1 LTDPIQESIVQG
13 LADPSGGGGFYSS
26 IEAPEGGDV
35 SVQSNGWRLTLR
47 EFASNKLAVVGV
59 VVLVFFILFS
69 FVGPHI
75 YTTNQSY
82 DNPLY
87 ANLSPSGSH
96 IFGTNQEGFDELGAI
111 MRGGQASLE
120 IGALAAL
127 MAIVVGTIFG
137 AVSGLAGGFI
147 DWLMMRMVDVGLS
160 IPFLL
165 VVLVLATV
173 WHPTVLHLSIVLAAF
188 SWLVPARL
196 VRGEVRSLRERDFV
210 WAARVMGSGQM
221 RLVFKHLI
229 PNAMAVTVVNVTFLI
244 ADSIL
249 ALSYLGFLGF
259 GLSYPQT
266 DWGDM
271 MANSLQYQSAGQ
283 WWLIYPVGFAL
294 VFVVLA
300 ANLVGDGL
308 RDALDVRLRRR

>member
-13 LADPSGGGGFYSS
+13 LATPGGGGFYSN

-35 SVQSNGWRLTLR
+35 QGQSSGWKLTLS
-47 EFASNKLAVVGV
+47 EFATNKLAVVGV
-59 VVLVFFILFS
+59 VVLIFFVLFS
-69 FVGPHI
+69 FLGPHV
-75 YTTNQSY
+75 YHTNQTLA
-82 DNPLY
+82 NPLL
-87 ANLSPSGSH
+87 ADNSPSGSH
-96 IFGTNQEGFDELGAI
+96 IFGTNDQGFDVLGQI

-120 IGALAAL
+120 IGALAAA
-127 MAIVVGTIFG
+127 MAIIVGTVFG
-137 AVSGLAGGFI
+137 AVSGLAGGFV
-147 DWLMMRMVDVGLS
+147 DWIMMRAVDVGLS
-160 IPFLL
+160 VPFLL

-173 WHPTVLHLSIVLAAF
+173 WHPTVVHLSIVLAAF

-210 WAARVMGSGQM
+210 WAARVMGSGQS
-221 RLVFKHLI
+221 RIVFKHLI

-259 GLSYPQT
+259 GLGYPQT
-266 DWGDM
+266 DWGDQ
-271 MANSLQYQSAGQ
+271 MANALEYQSSGY
-283 WWLIYPVGFAL
+283 WWLIYPVGFCL
-294 VFVVLA
+294 VLVVLA

>member
-1 LTDPIQESIVQG
+1 MTDPILEAVVGG
-13 LADPSGGGGFYSS
+13 LTAPAPIGGRPDHPGV
-26 IEAPEGGDV
+26 PDGGDV
-35 SVQSNGWRLTLR
+35 RVISSGWKLTLG
-47 EFASNKLAVVGV
+47 EFFSNKLAVLGV
-59 VVLVFFILFS
+59 VVLVFFVLFS
-69 FVGPHI
+69 FLGPVV
-75 YTTNQSY
+75 YPTNQSLA
-82 DNPLY
+82 DPSL
-87 ANLSPSGSH
+87 ADLAPSGAH
-96 IFGTNQEGFDELGAI
+96 LFGTNDQGFDELGQM

-137 AVSGLAGGFI
+137 AISGLAGGVV
-147 DWLMMRMVDVGLS
+147 DWVMMRAVDVGLS
-160 IPFLL
+160 IPYLL

-173 WHPTVLHLSIVLAAF
+173 WHPTVFHLSIVLAAF

-196 VRGEVRSLRERDFV
+196 VRGEVLALRERDFI
-210 WAARVMGSGQM
+210 WAARVMGARQG
-221 RLVFKHLI
+221 RLVFRHLI
-229 PNAMAVTVVNVTFLI
+229 PNALAVTVVNVTFLI

-259 GLSYPQT
+259 GLSFPQV

-271 MANSLQYQSAGQ
+271 TSNALQYQSEGY
-283 WWLIYPVGFAL
+283 WWLIYPVGFCL

>member
-13 LADPSGGGGFYSS
+13 LATPGGGGFYSN

-35 SVQSNGWRLTLR
+35 QGQSSGWKLTLS
-47 EFASNKLAVVGV
+47 EFATNKLAVVGV
-59 VVLVFFILFS
+59 VVLIFFVLFS
-69 FVGPHI
+69 FLGPHV
-75 YTTNQSY
+75 YHTNQTLA
-82 DNPLY
+82 NPLL
-87 ANLSPSGSH
+87 ADNSPSGSH
-96 IFGTNQEGFDELGAI
+96 I
-111 MRGGQASLE
+111 
-120 IGALAAL
+120 
-127 MAIVVGTIFG
+127 VGTVFG
-137 AVSGLAGGFI
+137 AVSGLAGGFV
-147 DWLMMRMVDVGLS
+147 DWIMMRAVDVGLS
-160 IPFLL
+160 VPFLL

-173 WHPTVLHLSIVLAAF
+173 WHPTVVHLSIVLAAF

-210 WAARVMGSGQM
+210 WAARVMGSGQS
-221 RLVFKHLI
+221 RIVFKHLI

-259 GLSYPQT
+259 GLGYPQT
-266 DWGDM
+266 DWGDQ
-271 MANSLQYQSAGQ
+271 MANALEYQSSGY
-283 WWLIYPVGFAL
+283 WWLIYPVGFCL
-294 VFVVLA
+294 VLVVLA